1 MARERA
7 KRITCS
13 SDWEGGGRIPQL
25 MFNQIPFLLRYL
37 VSHDCPR
44 TLDTSSSE
52 HAFNA
57 GTTCG

>member
-1 MARERA
+1 
-7 KRITCS
+7 
-13 SDWEGGGRIPQL
+13 

-37 VSHDCPR
+37 VSHDCPW
-44 TLDTSSSE
+44 TLDVSSSG